1 VTLLYIPLF
10 NYFYEINLSGGHT
23 YLTAD
28 WLINYN
34 FGYIKRGLPG
44 TILLYYFNNSVKLLN
59 FITFLLSS
67 IYILNIFLTLRLFT
81 KHKQN
86 YISYMLLLSPATL
99 LFPLFDSQAAFRKEM
114 LGFTVLLIM
123 LNSEKSK
130 FRMQLLAL
138 CQILFSFAIFSHE
151 INLFFS
157 LPILFVLKK
166 HYQEIGIKK
175 YILFL
180 LPIFLNIF
188 FYFFF
193 SNDELTMR
201 LIKDSICSDL
211 LLRGLGSLCST
222 GIFDYI
228 YWDFNANLNQTLFHV
243 LNKQN
248 QYQNYIYLFLLS
260 FLPLIFTNFLKKNI
274 FFLVLFGTSFVPLF
288 FLAIDWGR
296 WIHIIIFTIS
306 LLIFRENDK
315 NNFNFMFFPLIFPY
329 SFLFKIDHCCKPQLN
344 ITFENIINNV
354 ELFMSSIYRFYF

>member
-1 VTLLYIPLF
+1 
-10 NYFYEINLSGGHT
+10 
-23 YLTAD
+23 
-28 WLINYN
+28 
-34 FGYIKRGLPG
+34 
-44 TILLYYFNNSVKLLN
+44 
-59 FITFLLSS
+59 
-67 IYILNIFLTLRLFT
+67 
-81 KHKQN
+81 
-86 YISYMLLLSPATL
+86 
-99 LFPLFDSQAAFRKEM
+99 
-114 LGFTVLLIM
+114 
-123 LNSEKSK
+123 
-130 FRMQLLAL
+130 
-138 CQILFSFAIFSHE
+138 
-151 INLFFS
+151 
-157 LPILFVLKK
+157 
-166 HYQEIGIKK
+166 
-175 YILFL
+175 
-180 LPIFLNIF
+180 
-188 FYFFF
+188 
-193 SNDELTMR
+193 MR